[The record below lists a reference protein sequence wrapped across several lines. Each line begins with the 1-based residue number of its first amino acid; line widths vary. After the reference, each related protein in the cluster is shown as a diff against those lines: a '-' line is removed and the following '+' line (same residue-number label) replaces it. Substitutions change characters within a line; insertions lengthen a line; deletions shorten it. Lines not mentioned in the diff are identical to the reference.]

1 MKFGKLHEFIY
12 SLSTQ
17 DKYSEFDPKKSFNRV
32 NTQETELL
40 FSHHNQSTASLIGG
54 PTNDVDST
62 VNKNQFD
69 GVHEVRLAWR
79 HIKNWLLKYSP
90 DLNSTLQSPCTDA
103 DLSDFQKDLNIK
115 LPNCLIE
122 FYKITDGQSY
132 FNDNGSGGLVFGLK
146 LMPIDEIMVMTEHWR
161 KVADYLN
168 LKLLH
173 ANQTNKLQELSKLET
188 SHANSS
194 QLKFSSSNLDLIE
207 PVKIAK
213 QQRHESAGSPNIP
226 RQKSIPPGTIHD
238 SFAHPMWIPIIT
250 DEVGNCIGIDLCPP
264 TNGGGTWGQVILF
277 GREFDNKYLIAD
289 NFGDFLLIFA
299 NDLEMGNWDFRSSLA
314 NNNQDLLIGSE
325 GELVF
330 VEKGTN
336 KEIPYLE
343 VLKKRCIEKWLSS
356 LNELNSEKSE
366 EIKHLIKDLNLNT
379 SSILKFKNSMDQ
391 FVNNNI
397 SSIEGISDPI
407 IHSENQIAGGSDN
420 AKNQVKLGETSDTKQ
435 DDTSKIALT
444 VSTSDEDE

>member
-1 MKFGKLHEFIY
+1 MVATGY
-12 SLSTQ
+12 
-17 DKYSEFDPKKSFNRV
+17 
-32 NTQETELL
+32 
-40 FSHHNQSTASLIGG
+40 
-54 PTNDVDST
+54 
-62 VNKNQFD
+62 
-69 GVHEVRLAWR
+69 
-79 HIKNWLLKYSP
+79 
-90 DLNSTLQSPCTDA
+90 
-103 DLSDFQKDLNIK
+103 
-115 LPNCLIE
+115 LP
-122 FYKITDGQSY
+122 F
-132 FNDNGSGGLVFGLK
+132 
-146 LMPIDEIMVMTEHWR
+146 
-161 KVADYLN
+161 
-168 LKLLH
+168 
-173 ANQTNKLQELSKLET
+173 
-188 SHANSS
+188 
-194 QLKFSSSNLDLIE
+194 
-207 PVKIAK
+207 
-213 QQRHESAGSPNIP
+213 
-226 RQKSIPPGTIHD
+226 
-238 SFAHPMWIPIIT
+238 
-250 DEVGNCIGIDLCPP
+250 
-264 TNGGGTWGQVILF
+264 F